1 MAYHDKTQLT
11 LIIIAPA
18 DQVAE
23 GDRLFR
29 SHGAWMESTHHRSG
43 EKALLSY
50 NVSKGTELSDP
61 MDLNSAPHTR
71 RPKTNWSRRAQRAG
85 ALLFLDP
92 NRNIVEINGAP

>member
-1 MAYHDKTQLT
+1 
-11 LIIIAPA
+11 
-18 DQVAE
+18 
-23 GDRLFR
+23 
-29 SHGAWMESTHHRSG
+29 
-43 EKALLSY
+43 
-50 NVSKGTELSDP
+50 